1 MPANRL
7 SSLNPKER
15 DLAGF
20 ILNKLWVDRYW
31 CGEGRRQHLGH
42 TSIRNLPKNLA
53 ISEAGAVL
61 EVADKLRRLG
71 FIGYVSATGDTHV
84 CASRAPEI
92 LDEGLVIVNEFRT
105 KHGQQPLQRN
115 QI

>member
-7 SSLNPKER
+7 SSLKPKER

-42 TSIRNLPKNLA
+42 TSVRNLPKGLPK
-53 ISEAGAVL
+53 SEAGAVL
-61 EVADKLRRLG
+61 EVGDKLRRLG
-71 FIGYVSATGDTHV
+71 FISFVSATGDTHV
-84 CASRAPEI
+84 CASIAPDI
-92 LDEGLVIVNEFRT
+92 IDEALIIVNEFRT
-105 KHGQQPLQRN
+105 KHGQQPLLRN